1 MEIEYRQY
9 SYASQEH
16 KKARI
21 LRYCILRLE
30 NGISDECVQDVYGDD
45 SKEKDHILLG
55 AFDGELLVGT
65 VNLAPTGGNSLL
77 LNALAVHDSRQGS
90 GIGAQLVRYAHRVA
104 KEQGFHSIR
113 LMARSN
119 VVEFYKKL
127 GYTPTGTTEAYP
139 QVTLME
145 MIRDLK

>member
-30 NGISDECVQDVYGDD
+30 SGISDECVEDVYGDD
-45 SKEKDHILLG
+45 SKEKNHVLVG

-65 VNLAPTGGNSLL
+65 VNLAPSGENSLL
-77 LNALAVHDSRQGS
+77 LNALAIHDSRQGS
-90 GIGAQLVRYAHRVA
+90 GIGGKLVRYAHKVA
-104 KEQGFHSIR
+104 KEYGYRSIR

-127 GYTPTGTTEAYP
+127 GYTPTGAIEEYP
-139 QVTLME
+139 QVTLKE
-145 MIRDLK
+145 MTIDL